1 MKPNRILAILM
12 TLVFPMAASAENV
25 VVPLPTAAPQV
36 ETHVTQSDEYAIDLE
51 GYYWDN
57 GNVQQSGSFGEYQ
70 YPKLSDT
77 EKARVPDMLKRYET
91 GERPKQNVLDKT
103 VDVVVAVYSI
113 PPQDYNGETV
123 YVLLPNRELTDE
135 ELLEVI
141 DGYAH
146 LGLTFDANGLS
157 WRNCMRGGG
166 IESARGNAVDESE
179 RYRTLTDL
187 CRRQGLQPENPYTP
201 SPSDDG
207 FGEVK
212 LNEDAYNGLD
222 CYGFRPARRLT
233 DDELLAYAAYQLG
246 DDVFSANDY
255 SANEQLARQ
264 QLHDLMGAPLSLT
277 RTDESLLNANQMDM
291 YNEDLEVYN
300 GQFISSDSD
309 GEGSSYSAL
318 ISLADGTLYSAY
330 RFSLNNPT
338 YCDLHLDPFSEHWK
352 DLTRSYIADIRSDD
366 MPVIS
371 VESRG
376 EVHLDDSYGVLMV
389 ATMQDGSS
397 YELKIFF
404 STEAVCYVDY
414 RAKAVPQEQV
424 NAFYAEN
431 SNR

>member
-1 MKPNRILAILM
+1 M
-12 TLVFPMAASAENV
+12 
-25 VVPLPTAAPQV
+25 
-36 ETHVTQSDEYAIDLE
+36 
-51 GYYWDN
+51 
-57 GNVQQSGSFGEYQ
+57 
-70 YPKLSDT
+70 
-77 EKARVPDMLKRYET
+77 
-91 GERPKQNVLDKT
+91 
-103 VDVVVAVYSI
+103 
-113 PPQDYNGETV
+113 
-123 YVLLPNRELTDE
+123 
-135 ELLEVI
+135 
-141 DGYAH
+141 
-146 LGLTFDANGLS
+146 
-157 WRNCMRGGG
+157 
-166 IESARGNAVDESE
+166 
-179 RYRTLTDL
+179 
-187 CRRQGLQPENPYTP
+187 
-201 SPSDDG
+201 
-207 FGEVK
+207 
-212 LNEDAYNGLD
+212 
-222 CYGFRPARRLT
+222 

-397 YELKIFF
+397 YELKMFF